1 MIFLDYRDPRPV
13 YEQIVSRIRELV
25 EAGGLSEN
33 ERLPSVRQLAID
45 LGVNPN
51 TVQKAYAELERQG
64 YLYTVKGRGNFVSYG
79 EELKE
84 KRRMDKKDAF
94 IQAAEEAMKAG
105 ITGQE
110 LKQELERLSG
120 DEKTGIGGKHD

>member
-13 YEQIVSRIRELV
+13 YEQIVSRTRELV

-79 EELKE
+79 EDLKE

-105 ITGQE
+105 ITKQE
-110 LKQELERLSG
+110 LKQELDQLSG
-120 DEKTGIGGKHD
+120 KAEAKKEKEG

>member
-13 YEQIVSRIRELV
+13 YEQIVSRTRELV

-51 TVQKAYAELERQG
+51 TVQKAYAELER

-79 EELKE
+79 EDLKE

-105 ITGQE
+105 ITKQE
-110 LKQELERLSG
+110 LKQELDQLSG
-120 DEKTGIGGKHD
+120 KAEAKKEKEG

>member
-105 ITGQE
+105 IT
-110 LKQELERLSG
+110 KQELRQELEQLSG
-120 DEKTGIGGKHD
+120 DKKTGGEK